1 MKRNYYLRFLLAFC
15 LSFTCLSAGWS
26 NHDIC
31 TNVSGEW
38 WDNGLYFF
46 IKRLE
51 DPPAFGAMLCKPC
64 WTTDSHDTVFKPYKQ
79 TDLVVPAT
87 SYFDGEDLSVLSI
100 GHSCFVGSECKTITL
115 PNTIRE
121 IQQKAFYCSTLETL
135 RLYIQDPDVIPTTVE
150 VGSYEDMD
158 GNIVHQYGELDA
170 FYEEQY
176 ENLKVLVPPGTL
188 EKYKNHAVFGKF
200 KHIEED
206 DTLLPVQEVRQDSE
220 DKAEHYTLGGMKTNA
235 DANGIV
241 ITRQKDGSSRKYV
254 NK

>member
-1 MKRNYYLRFLLAFC
+1 MKRNYYMRFLLTFC

-31 TNVSGEW
+31 TKVSGEW

-46 IKRLE
+46 IIRLE
-51 DPPAFGAMLCKPC
+51 DPPAFGAMLCKPF
-64 WTTDSHDTVFKPYKQ
+64 WTTDDNYSEFRPYKQ
-79 TDLVVPAT
+79 TDLVVPET
-87 SYFDGEDLSVLSI
+87 SNFDGTELSVLAI
-100 GHSCFVGSECKTITL
+100 GYSCFEGSECKTITL
-115 PNTIRE
+115 PNSIRE
-121 IQQKAFYCSTLETL
+121 IGRKAFCCSTLETL

-158 GNIVHQYGELDA
+158 GNIVRQYGELDA

-176 ENLKVLVPPGTL
+176 ENLKILVPPGTL

-220 DKAEHYTLGGMKTNA
+220 DKAEHYTLGGIKTNA

-241 ITRQKDGSSRKYV
+241 ISRQRDGSSRKYV